1 MSYVVLAL
9 KWRPQTFDEVVGQE
23 PIAQTLVNAIR
34 TGRTAHAYLFTG
46 PRGVGKTSTARILA
60 KALNCVKGPTP
71 EPCNVCDACR
81 EITGGRA
88 LDVIEIDGASNRGI
102 DDIRELRESVRYA
115 PASTRTKV
123 YIIDEVHML
132 TTDAFNAL
140 LKTLEEPP
148 AHVVFVLCTTEPL
161 KVPATILSRCQRFDF
176 ARLRV
181 RDTLGRLRTIT
192 QAEGID
198 IDDDALTLIA
208 RRSEGSMRDAL
219 TLCDQVIASGRSPLD
234 SAGVASALGIA
245 GRDLYFAIS
254 DAVLAQDPHRALTLL
269 ANAYDEGQNLQEV
282 AEELVHHLRNLLVIS
297 VGPELGELLDAT
309 DQERERYTAQAA
321 MARPSDLIRQLHIAM
336 ETAARMRRSGFPR
349 VLLEVA
355 VAEICLLPR
364 ALDLTTWLRDPS
376 AAPTSHG
383 PQSPTPP
390 SMPPPAPSSPAS
402 TPVRTA
408 GARPAPASHSRPS
421 APPPTAGPSSHQP
434 PSAGSSSAQPPS
446 AGPSSPG
453 PNASGSASASMA
465 MAEPAGAV
473 STAVG
478 TEAPP
483 AAEEVQ
489 PETVPAGVDAA
500 WPTAILLVR
509 RKRPALSAA
518 LIGSAVVGEE
528 GGYLKVRLAAGA
540 TPFQRES
547 LEAPENRA
555 TIQAA
560 IQEAYGRPIG
570 WRIEMGA
577 APASAAG
584 SGTGTAPAGP
594 PPSGAR
600 SNLADIQRI
609 AQQMDGEIMGPA

>member
-9 KWRPQTFDEVVGQE
+9 KWRPQTFSEVAGQE

-34 TGRTAHAYLFTG
+34 TNRTAHAYLFTG

-60 KALNCVKGPTP
+60 KALNCVNGPTP

-115 PASTRTKV
+115 PAATRMKV

-161 KVPATILSRCQRFDF
+161 KLPATIVSRCQRYDF

-198 IDDDALTLIA
+198 IDDDALALIA
-208 RRSEGSMRDAL
+208 RRAEGSMRDAL

-234 SAGVASALGIA
+234 SAGVAAALGIA

-254 DAVLAQDPHRALTLL
+254 DAVLAQDPHKALTLL

-282 AEELVHHLRNLLVIS
+282 AEELIHHLRNLLVIS
-297 VGPELGELLDAT
+297 VGPEMGELLDAT
-309 DQERERYTAQAA
+309 DQERERYSAQAA
-321 MARPSDLIRQLHIAM
+321 QARPADLIRQLHIAM

-349 VLLEVA
+349 VLIEVA
-355 VAEICLLPR
+355 MAEICLLPR
-364 ALDLTTWLRDPS
+364 SLDLTAWLRDP
-376 AAPTSHG
+376 ATA

-390 SMPPPAPSSPAS
+390 QMPPPAPSNAAAPS
-402 TPVRTA
+402 RTA
-408 GARPAPASHSRPS
+408 AAARSTVAPRSGPAAH
-421 APPPTAGPSSHQP
+421 GPSSAPQAMADP
-434 PSAGSSSAQPPS
+434 AMAAGAKTESAGQ
-446 AGPSSPG
+446 
-453 PNASGSASASMA
+453 
-465 MAEPAGAV
+465 V
-473 STAVG
+473 STAVE
-478 TEAPP
+478 TEAAPVETE
-483 AAEEVQ
+483 AS
-489 PETVPAGVDAA
+489 PEPDSEMVPADLADN
-500 WPTAILLVR
+500 WPAVIQLVR
-509 RKRPALSAA
+509 RRRPALSAT
-518 LIGSAVVGEE
+518 LIGSAVVGET

-547 LEAPENRA
+547 LEAPESRA
-555 TIQAA
+555 VVQAA
-560 IQEAYGRPIG
+560 IQEAYGRPMG
-570 WRIEMGA
+570 WRVEAGA

-584 SGTGTAPAGP
+584 SPSPAAQPGP

>member
-1 MSYVVLAL
+1 
-9 KWRPQTFDEVVGQE
+9 
-23 PIAQTLVNAIR
+23 
-34 TGRTAHAYLFTG
+34 
-46 PRGVGKTSTARILA
+46 
-60 KALNCVKGPTP
+60 
-71 EPCNVCDACR
+71 
-81 EITGGRA
+81 
-88 LDVIEIDGASNRGI
+88 
-102 DDIRELRESVRYA
+102 
-115 PASTRTKV
+115 
-123 YIIDEVHML
+123 ML

-161 KVPATILSRCQRFDF
+161 KLPATIISRCQRYDF

-208 RRSEGSMRDAL
+208 RRAEGSMRDAL

-297 VGPELGELLDAT
+297 VGPEMGELLDAT

-321 MARPSDLIRQLHIAM
+321 MARPTDLIRQLHIAM

-376 AAPTSHG
+376 AAPASHG

-390 SMPPPAPSSPAS
+390 SMPPPGPASPAAAS
-402 TPVRTA
+402 VRTA
-408 GARPAPASHSRPS
+408 DARSAPVSRPRSSAPPASAGPS
-421 APPPTAGPSSHQP
+421 SSPPPTAGLSSAQSP
-434 PSAGSSSAQPPS
+434 PTGAPSAQPPS

-453 PNASGSASASMA
+453 SNAQGSASAPRA
-465 MAEPAGAV
+465 MADPGGAV

-483 AAEEVQ
+483 ATETQSQ
-489 PETVPAGVDAA
+489 PETVPTESDTA
-500 WPTAILLVR
+500 WPNAIQLVR

-547 LEAPENRA
+547 LETPENRA

-570 WRIEMGA
+570 WRIEAGA

-584 SGTGTAPAGP
+584 SGSGSAPAGP
-594 PPSGAR
+594 SPSGAR

>member
-9 KWRPQTFDEVVGQE
+9 KWRPQTFEEVAGQE

-60 KALNCVKGPTP
+60 KALNCINGPTP
-71 EPCNVCDACR
+71 EPCNTCDACR
-81 EITGGRA
+81 EITGGRS
-88 LDVIEIDGASNRGI
+88 LDVLEIDGASNRGI

-148 AHVVFVLCTTEPL
+148 SHVVFVLCTTEPL
-161 KVPATILSRCQRFDF
+161 KLPATIISRCQRYDF

-181 RDTLGRLRTIT
+181 RDTLGRLRTIVD
-192 QAEGID
+192 AEGIA
-198 IDDDALTLIA
+198 IEDDALSLIA
-208 RRSEGSMRDAL
+208 RRAEGSMRDAL

-234 SAGVASALGIA
+234 AAGVASALGIA

-254 DAVLAQDPHRALTLL
+254 DAVLQQDPQKALTLL

-282 AEELVHHLRNLLVIS
+282 AEEMIHHLRNLLVLS
-297 VGPELGELLDAT
+297 VGPEMGDLLDAT
-309 DQERERYTAQAA
+309 DMERERYRAQADL
-321 MARPSDLIRQLHIAM
+321 ARPADLIRQLHIAM

-355 VAEICLLPR
+355 LAEICLLPR
-364 ALDLTTWLRDPS
+364 AVDLTAWLRNPGAAGATPQATGSVTGAAPS
-376 AAPTSHG
+376 APSSMPPSVPSSVPSSA

-390 SMPPPAPSSPAS
+390 PMPPPASAAPP
-402 TPVRTA
+402 PRP
-408 GARPAPASHSRPS
+408 ARPASS
-421 APPPTAGPSSHQP
+421 ARSTAGPRSSTTP
-434 PSAGSSSAQPPS
+434 PK
-446 AGPSSPG
+446 
-453 PNASGSASASMA
+453 A
-465 MAEPAGAV
+465 MVEAEPFGDSPVAV
-473 STAVG
+473 T

-483 AAEEVQ
+483 V
-489 PETVPAGVDAA
+489 PETATEEIAPELADPWAA
-500 WPTAILLVR
+500 VIQLVR
-509 RKRPALSAA
+509 RKRPALSAS
-518 LIGSAVVGEE
+518 LLGSAVVGED
-528 GGYLKVRLAAGA
+528 GGYLRVHLAAGA

-547 LEAPENRA
+547 LESPENRA
-555 TIQAA
+555 AVQAA
-560 IQEAYGRPIG
+560 IQEAYGRAVG
-570 WRIEMGA
+570 WRVEQGA
-577 APASAAG
+577 APASAMQA
-584 SGTGTAPAGP
+584 TRPVDAPSP
-594 PPSGAR
+594 TSSGAR

-609 AQQMDGEIMGPA
+609 ARHMDGEIIGPA

>member
-1 MSYVVLAL
+1 M
-9 KWRPQTFDEVVGQE
+9 
-23 PIAQTLVNAIR
+23 
-34 TGRTAHAYLFTG
+34 
-46 PRGVGKTSTARILA
+46 
-60 KALNCVKGPTP
+60 
-71 EPCNVCDACR
+71 
-81 EITGGRA
+81 
-88 LDVIEIDGASNRGI
+88 
-102 DDIRELRESVRYA
+102 
-115 PASTRTKV
+115 
-123 YIIDEVHML
+123 
-132 TTDAFNAL
+132 
-140 LKTLEEPP
+140 
-148 AHVVFVLCTTEPL
+148 
-161 KVPATILSRCQRFDF
+161 
-176 ARLRV
+176 

-208 RRSEGSMRDAL
+208 RRAEGSMRDAL

-245 GRDLYFAIS
+245 GRDLYFEIS

-297 VGPELGELLDAT
+297 VGPEMGELLDAT

-321 MARPSDLIRQLHIAM
+321 MARPTDLIRQLHIAM

-376 AAPTSHG
+376 AAPALHG

-402 TPVRTA
+402 ASVRTA
-408 GARPAPASHSRPS
+408 DARSAPASRPRS
-421 APPPTAGPSSHQP
+421 STRPPTAGPSS
-434 PSAGSSSAQPPS
+434 SQPPS

-453 PNASGSASASMA
+453 PTAPGSTSAPRA
-465 MAEPAGAV
+465 MGEPAVAV

-483 AAEEVQ
+483 VTEAEAQ
-489 PETVPAGVDAA
+489 PEALPNELDTA
-500 WPTAILLVR
+500 WPTAIQLVR

-528 GGYLKVRLAAGA
+528 GGYLKVRLAAGS

-570 WRIEMGA
+570 WRIEAGA

-584 SGTGTAPAGP
+584 AGSGTTPAGP